1 MNAIDGSRRRHRI
14 AVATMVLCALLWS
27 TAGVVTRQLEQ
38 ASGFEVTFWRSF
50 ACLLFVW
57 GYLVVTS
64 RSRWIA
70 TIAASGWPG
79 VVSGVMWAIMFT
91 CFMIALGLTTVARTL
106 VVLALAPLLTAL
118 LAWLVLNERIAPRT
132 WAAIAAAGAGI
143 VWMVRDGLQAD
154 DGNGSLWGMLIAAG
168 VPFAS
173 AINII
178 NMKRQ
183 QARVD
188 LVPAVLIGAV
198 ISCLAMLPV
207 MLPMQASGHDIV
219 LLSLLGVF
227 QLGLPCVLMVAAARH
242 LLPQETALLAL
253 LEVVFGPLWA
263 WLGAGERPADAT
275 LYGGGLILV
284 ALVANELFAGRSP
297 ASTRAPSAAAAPAQP
312 VTTAKSKAA

>member
-1 MNAIDGSRRRHRI
+1 MMLAPTSPRRHRI

-27 TAGVVTRQLEQ
+27 TAGVVTRQLEH
-38 ASGFEVTFWRSF
+38 AGGFELTFWRSI
-50 ACLLFVW
+50 ACLLFVC

-64 RSRWIA
+64 RSRWLA
-70 TIAASGWPG
+70 VVTASGWPG

-91 CFMIALGLTTVARTL
+91 CFMIALVLTTVAKTL

-118 LAWLVLNERIAPRT
+118 LAWLVLGERIAGRT
-132 WAAIAAAGAGI
+132 WAAITAAGAGM

-154 DGNGSLWGMLIAAG
+154 DGTGSLWGMLIAAG
-168 VPFAS
+168 VPLAS

-188 LVPAVLIGAV
+188 LVPALLIGAI
-198 ISCLAMLPV
+198 ISCLAMLPLI
-207 MLPMQASGHDIV
+207 LPVQASGRDI
-219 LLSLLGVF
+219 LLLALLGVF
-227 QLGLPCVLMVAAARH
+227 QLGLPCVLMIGAARH
-242 LLPQETALLAL
+242 LKPQETALLAL

-275 LYGGGLILV
+275 LHGGALILA
-284 ALVANELFAGRSP
+284 ALVANEVFAGR
-297 ASTRAPSAAAAPAQP
+297 RSARDAAVQA
-312 VTTAKSKAA
+312 VRTTKSKPA